1 MTPCLFVAIAL
12 AGDPLPAFP
21 GAEGFGAHTPGGRGG
36 RVLFVDN
43 LQDSGPGSLR
53 AACDAKGPRIV
64 LFRVSGVVDLQSP
77 LRIREPFLTI
87 AGQTAPGAGVCLK
100 RHACVVATHDVVVRF
115 LRFRPGDEAQREMDA
130 LSVSGRNVVVD
141 HCSAS
146 WSIDETLSVTN
157 SDRVTVQW
165 CFITESLNDSFH
177 KKGPHGYGSL
187 ITGPEGGV
195 AFHHNLYAHHN
206 SRNPRP
212 GGKDEREGL
221 VVDFRNNVV
230 YNWGSRA
237 GYSGETAVRVNYV
250 GNFLRP
256 GPSSRNV
263 EEHCAFLVG
272 GTATRMYLSGNVFEG
287 FAPPDADDARLLR
300 LSRSFAFPD
309 GYTVRDA
316 CAPTPFE
323 APRVST
329 DEARA
334 AFERVLAR
342 AGAILPRRDAADA
355 RIVRDVRERT
365 GRIVD
370 SHSEVGGWPEYPSE
384 PPPKD
389 ADEDGMPDGWEIAHG
404 LDPLSAADAQL
415 DRNGDGYTNIEEY
428 VNSLVDECERR

>member
-1 MTPCLFVAIAL
+1 MPPTLFFAMVL
-12 AGDPLPAFP
+12 AAEALPAFP

-43 LQDSGPGSLR
+43 LDDSGPGSLR

-64 LFRVSGVVDLQSP
+64 LFRVSGIIDLQSP

-100 RHACVVATHDVVVRF
+100 RFPCTVATHDVVVRF
-115 LRFRPGDEAQREMDA
+115 LRFRPGDEAQKEMDS
-130 LSVSGRNVVVD
+130 LSVGGRNVVVD

-187 ITGPEGGV
+187 VAGPDGGV
-195 AFHHNLYAHHN
+195 SFHHNLYAHHN

-212 GGKDEREGL
+212 GGKDERDGL
-221 VVDFRNNVV
+221 LVDFRNNVV

-250 GNFLRP
+250 GNYLRP

-263 EEHCAFLVG
+263 QDPCAFLVG
-272 GTATRMYLSGNVFEG
+272 GAATKLHIAANAFEG
-287 FAPPDADDARLLR
+287 FPAADADNALLLR
-300 LSRSFAFPD
+300 LTRNFPFPD

-316 CAPTPFE
+316 CVPAPFDVPS
-323 APRVST
+323 VST

-334 AFERVLAR
+334 AFERVLAH
-342 AGAILPRRDAADA
+342 AGATLPRRDDVDK
-355 RIVRDVRERT
+355 RIVREVSERS
-365 GRIVD
+365 GRIID
-370 SHSEVGGWPEYPSE
+370 SQTEVGGWPEYPSA

-389 ADEDGMPDGWEIAHG
+389 SDEDGMPDEWEVAHG
-404 LDPLSAADAQL
+404 LDPHSPSDAGL
-415 DRNGDGYTNIEEY
+415 DRNGDGYTNVEEY
-428 VNSLVDECERR
+428 INSLVEQRERQ